1 MDATPKDEELPNDI
15 KAQLVERLE
24 QEILG
29 NIDVNF
35 LFHQGERLRFGLID

>member
-15 KAQLVERLE
+15 KTQLVERLE

-35 LFHQGERLRFGLID
+35 LFH